1 MNHDDTTHEPQ
12 ESPPRVPRGRGL
24 PDRSSG
30 SRNVRGDA
38 GSSAPAT
45 SEDDHGSVLGSGLD
59 DVGDPE
65 VVDRIASIVLARV
78 EQNLHVHLNELD
90 QLAPETVEQLRILR
104 ESAPEVYQMWVR
116 TTEQKL
122 NDDSINGRRLVRQP
136 YRLASLGQIL
146 GLVAVLG
153 VLVLAGYAVHAG
165 SPILA
170 GVLGVVDIIGLA
182 AVFNGNNNSRERRE
196 RAR

>member
-1 MNHDDTTHEPQ
+1 
-12 ESPPRVPRGRGL
+12 
-24 PDRSSG
+24 
-30 SRNVRGDA
+30 
-38 GSSAPAT
+38 
-45 SEDDHGSVLGSGLD
+45 
-59 DVGDPE
+59 
-65 VVDRIASIVLARV
+65 
-78 EQNLHVHLNELD
+78 
-90 QLAPETVEQLRILR
+90 
-104 ESAPEVYQMWVR
+104 MWVR